1 MSAVVHTDLGLWRVG
16 HARWPRVG
24 QEVATLT
31 R

>member
-1 MSAVVHTDLGLWRVG
+1 MNLATTMDPGMSRVG
-16 HARWPRVG
+16 QPRWPRVG

>member
-1 MSAVVHTDLGLWRVG
+1 MNLATTTDPGTAGVG
-16 HARWPRVG
+16 QPRWPRVG

>member
-1 MSAVVHTDLGLWRVG
+1 MSVATTMDPGASWVG
-16 HARWPRVG
+16 QPRWPRVG

>member
-1 MSAVVHTDLGLWRVG
+1 MNVATTTDPGTSRVG
-16 HARWPRVG
+16 HPRWPQVG